1 MNKIV
6 IALVALGAMFAIS
19 ACNTLHGLGQDVK
32 SVGQSV
38 ENVSNTQ

>member
-6 IALVALGAMFAIS
+6 IAFLALGALLAIS

-38 ENVSNTQ
+38 ENASNTH